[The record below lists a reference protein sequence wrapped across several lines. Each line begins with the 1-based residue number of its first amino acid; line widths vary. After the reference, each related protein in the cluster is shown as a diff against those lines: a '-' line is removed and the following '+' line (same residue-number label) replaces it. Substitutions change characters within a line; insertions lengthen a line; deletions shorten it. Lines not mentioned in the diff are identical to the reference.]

1 MRTLRFDIITIFPGM
16 FESPFNESILH
27 RARQQGLLDIR
38 IHNLRDYSLNK
49 HKKVDDYPFG
59 GGVGLVMNV
68 EPIAR
73 AIDEIKKDVP
83 KARTILMSPSGKP
96 LNQEK
101 AWELS
106 REENLVLVCG
116 RYEGVDERVRLHC
129 VDEEISIGDYVLSGG
144 EVPAMVVI
152 ETVSRLIPGVLGD
165 ENSVVEESFSEPL
178 LEYPQYTRPRDF
190 KGYKV
195 PEVLISGNH
204 KNIQDWQ
211 RQQALKKT
219 AEVRPD
225 LLKKHELS
233 NQELGQEK
241 APLKELNIG

>member
-16 FESPFNESILH
+16 FASPFNESILK
-27 RARQQGLLDIR
+27 RAREQGLLEFR

-68 EPIAR
+68 EPISR
-73 AIDEIKKDVP
+73 AIEDIKKASP
-83 KARTILMSPSGKP
+83 QARTILMSPSGKP
-96 LNQEK
+96 FDQEK
-101 AWELS
+101 A
-106 REENLVLVCG
+106 REFAAEQNLILVCG

-144 EVPAMVVI
+144 EIPAMAVVDA
-152 ETVSRLIPGVLGD
+152 VARLVPGVLGD
-165 ENSVVEESFSEPL
+165 ENSVVEESFSDLL

-195 PEVLISGNH
+195 PEVLVSGNH
-204 KNIQDWQ
+204 KEIRDWQ
-211 RQQALKKT
+211 RKEALKKT

-225 LLKKHELS
+225 LLNKLKLS
-233 NQELGQEK
+233 DQDK
-241 APLKELNIG
+241 AALKELNIG